1 MNYTV
6 IVNNIKIPVKH
17 SDAEIIGEAE
27 RRLRRAGML
36 SHVSSLTVHKKSI
49 DARKKNDIFLV
60 CSVAGTAELPYGAEK
75 ARIPEGIRLAPITED
90 RIVYGSVK
98 MKASPVIVG
107 FGPAGMFCALELA
120 RHGYIPTVYERGG
133 DLTDRISTVDKFM
146 NEGIFSVD
154 SNIQFGAGGAGTF
167 SDGKLTTRIGD
178 PLCREVLERLCAL
191 GAPHEIMWQAK
202 PHIGTDVLR
211 GIVQNADREITR
223 LGGRIYYRHKVSGI
237 TDESVT
243 VDGENVRYGAL
254 VLAVGHSA
262 RDTYA
267 ELKNEGYKLIPK
279 PFSVGVRIEH
289 LREDID
295 ESMHG
300 SAAGILPSAEYALS
314 HRVGERGVYT
324 FCMCPGGVVVPAA
337 SEENGIVTN
346 GMSYSARNGRNS
358 NSAVA
363 VSVLPKDYGDTVEG
377 AVDFQRRI
385 ERNAFL
391 CGGSDYTA
399 PAETVGS
406 FLCGRNNSIGKISP
420 TYMNGRIRLCSISEL
435 FPEVISDMLKC
446 GIKKFGTLIKGFDC
460 DDAVLTGVETR
471 TSAPVRILR
480 GEDRRI
486 FEREADIYPCGEGAG
501 YAGGIMSA
509 AVDGI
514 KTARAI
520 MARFAPPGR

>member
-1 MNYTV
+1 MKYTV
-6 IVNNIKIPVKH
+6 IVDNIKVPVRH
-17 SDAEIIGEAE
+17 TDAEIIGEAKK
-27 RRLRRAGML
+27 RLKRAGI
-36 SHVSSLTVHKKSI
+36 SAASLTVHRKSI
-49 DARKKNDIFLV
+49 DARKRDNIFLV
-60 CSVAGTAELPYGAEK
+60 CSAAGTAELQDGAEK
-75 ARIPEGIRLAPITED
+75 KYTSVGIRLSPIAES
-90 RIVYGSVK
+90 RIVYGSERL
-98 MKASPVIVG
+98 KAAPIIVG

-120 RHGYIPTVYERGG
+120 RHGYLPVVYERGG
-133 DLTDRISTVDKFM
+133 DVTERVAAVDRFM
-146 NEGIFSVD
+146 RGGAFSPE

-211 GIVQNADREITR
+211 GIIQNVDREISR
-223 LGGRIYYRHKVSGI
+223 LGGRIYYRHKVSCI
-237 TDESVT
+237 TDDAVT
-243 VDGENVRYGAL
+243 VAGESVRYGAL

-267 ELKNEGYKLIPK
+267 ELKKEGYVLTPK

-295 ESMHG
+295 EAMYG
-300 SAAGILPSAEYALS
+300 SAAGMLPSAEYAVS

-337 SEENGIVTN
+337 SEDGGVVTN

-363 VSVLPKDYGDTVEG
+363 VSVLPEDYGSTVEG
-377 AVDFQRRI
+377 AVEFQRRL
-385 ERNAFL
+385 ERDAFL
-391 CGGSDYTA
+391 LGGGDYAA

-406 FLCGRNNSIGKISP
+406 FVGRRSNSVGRITP
-420 TYMNGRIRLCSISEL
+420 TYMDGKVKMCSLSAL
-435 FPEVISDMLKC
+435 FPDMISDMLRC

-460 DDAVLTGVETR
+460 DDAMLTGVETR

-486 FEREADIYPCGEGAG
+486 FERGSDIYPCGEGAG

-520 MARFAPPGR
+520 MARFAPPES